1 MSHYHRAM
9 PSTIWMPL
17 PDHDFDVTEVAVPWK
32 LFTEA
37 GHDVVFASE
46 RGDVRPAADQR
57 LLDGVLFGQ
66 LGAADEPKR
75 FYLEMRESSAFARPL
90 AWSSIDVTRFDALVL
105 PGGHAPRMKQM
116 LANETLHRQVAAFW
130 NTGRPVGAICHGTI
144 VLARSIDNV
153 TGKSVMHTSRTTCL
167 PKYMEALAYG
177 LTFWKLGRYYRT
189 YPAYV
194 EDEVRSVLADPR
206 SQFER
211 GPITVGARGTRED
224 DAPAFVVE
232 DGRYVSARWP
242 GDAYRF
248 ARAMLQRLHP

>member
-1 MSHYHRAM
+1 M

-105 PGGHAPRMKQM
+105 PGGHAPRMK
-116 LANETLHRQVAAFW
+116 
-130 NTGRPVGAICHGTI
+130 
-144 VLARSIDNV
+144 
-153 TGKSVMHTSRTTCL
+153 
-167 PKYMEALAYG
+167 
-177 LTFWKLGRYYRT
+177 
-189 YPAYV
+189 
-194 EDEVRSVLADPR
+194 
-206 SQFER
+206 
-211 GPITVGARGTRED
+211 
-224 DAPAFVVE
+224 
-232 DGRYVSARWP
+232 
-242 GDAYRF
+242 
-248 ARAMLQRLHP
+248 